1 MSEGLKKLGA
11 AATAAGQ
18 AENAAAALSSAA
30 RNPANPLGEPGKDF
44 EVVPMSVPQQKLWAP
59 PIPGYHC
66 HWMRGSRQR
75 LMQAYRA
82 GYQHVSQSEIME
94 HGGLNQLSIGGDG
107 EMGIGTDLGSHVSIE
122 AGDEFGTDGQAER
135 LYLMKV
141 REDLWQ
147 KSQAVLE
154 QRNDMIAQA
163 IRGGTMQPAE
173 GSPETDEDQRLRFG
187 GMLAERNATVGIKP
201 RPGTRTSRPGD
212 LFVKKS

>member
-1 MSEGLKKLGA
+1 MSEMKKLGEAATVAA
-11 AATAAGQ
+11 AATAG
-18 AENAAAALSSAA
+18 AAAATASA

-59 PIPGYHC
+59 DIPGYHC
-66 HWMRGSRQR
+66 HWMRGNRQR
-75 LMQAYRA
+75 IMQAYRA
-82 GYQHVSQSEIME
+82 GYTHVSQSEIME
-94 HGGLNQLSIGGDG
+94 HGGLNQLAVGGEG
-107 EMGIGTDLGSHVSIE
+107 EFGLGSDMGSHVSIE
-122 AGDEFGTDGQAER
+122 AGDEFGADGQAER

-141 REDLWQ
+141 REDLWR